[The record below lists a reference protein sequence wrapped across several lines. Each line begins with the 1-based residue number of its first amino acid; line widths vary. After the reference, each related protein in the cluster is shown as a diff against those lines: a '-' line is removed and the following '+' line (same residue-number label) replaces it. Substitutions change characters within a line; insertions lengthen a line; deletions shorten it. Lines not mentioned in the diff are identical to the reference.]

1 MPEIIEM
8 QNGAKGA
15 TTAGAV
21 GAVEHTEGFK
31 NIQHTPSSSAK
42 SGVQSYKKVFTEFEW
57 SIKDFSHHA
66 TSRAA
71 LISPAFYTEPKD
83 DGEKVRW
90 YLNCYVGCNSDKAS
104 PEHVSVFLSNAPNM
118 VIEHPARN
126 WEVDVYVVRQG
137 GYRVKKPY
145 GASCVEITYLMK
157 NSETLLP
164 ENTLT
169 FYLSFA
175 TTYDISKEDP
185 NATHSLATET
195 VTKALALE
203 FSSML
208 NNGKYSDVV
217 LVSGG
222 QKFRV
227 HKSVLGSRSSVF
239 DGMFKDST
247 EKEVAVD
254 NISPIVLWEF
264 LRYLYTGEIVNLD
277 IRVEDLFVVADKY
290 DVPHLT
296 DICESFMINNL
307 TVENV
312 SRCLVLGHN
321 HSRPDLKSKSMLY
334 IAQNGDQVIG
344 HAEWKKVE
352 EKYPVLVVEAF
363 RLVFRMPKPSGQTA
377 IEG

>member
-8 QNGAKGA
+8 SVGSAEKAN
-15 TTAGAV
+15 

-31 NIQHTPSSSAK
+31 NIQHTPASSAK
-42 SGVQSYKKVFTEFEW
+42 SGVQQYKKVFTEFEW
-57 SIKDFSHHA
+57 TVKDFSHHA
-66 TSRAA
+66 TAKAA
-71 LISPAFYTEPKD
+71 LISPPFYTEPKD

-104 PEHVSVFLSNAPNM
+104 PDHVSVFLSNAPNL

-145 GASCVEITYLMK
+145 GSNCVEIAYLLK
-157 NSETLLP
+157 NAETLLP
-164 ENTLT
+164 DNTLT
-169 FYLSFA
+169 FHLSFS
-175 TTYDISKEDP
+175 TTYDVTKEDP
-185 NATHSLATET
+185 DVTHSMATET
-195 VTKALALE
+195 VARNLALE
-203 FSSML
+203 FSNLL

-217 LVSGG
+217 LLSGG

-227 HKSVLGSRSSVF
+227 HKSVLASRSSVF
-239 DGMFKDST
+239 DQLFKDAT
-247 EKEVAVD
+247 EKEVAVE

-290 DVPHLT
+290 DVPLLT
-296 DICESFMINNL
+296 DICESFMIHNL

-321 HSRPDLKSKSMLY
+321 HDRADLKGKSMLY
-334 IAQNGDQVIG
+334 IAQNGDQVIC

-352 EKYPVLVVEAF
+352 EKYPGLVVEAF
-363 RLVFRMPKPSGQTA
+363 RLVFKLPKLQSQNA

>member
-8 QNGAKGA
+8 AGNGK
-15 TTAGAV
+15 TAPASGV

-31 NIQHTPSSSAK
+31 NIQHTPASSAK
-42 SGVQSYKKVFTEFEW
+42 SGVQAYKKVFTEFEW

-66 TSRAA
+66 TSRSA
-71 LISPAFYTEPKD
+71 LISPPFYTEPKD

-104 PEHVSVFLSNAPNM
+104 PEHVSIFISNAPNM

-145 GASCVEITYLMK
+145 GSSCVEIAYLMK
-157 NSETLLP
+157 NAETLLP
-164 ENTLT
+164 ENVLT
-169 FYLSFA
+169 IYLSFT
-175 TTYDISKEDP
+175 TTYDITKDEQ
-185 NATHSLATET
+185 NATHAMATET
-195 VTKALALE
+195 VSKALASEL
-203 FSSML
+203 SHML

-239 DGMFKDST
+239 DQMFKDNAD
-247 EKEVAVD
+247 KELPVE

-296 DICESFMINNL
+296 DICESFMIHNL
-307 TVENV
+307 SVENV

-344 HAEWKKVE
+344 HPEWKKVE

-363 RLVFRMPKPSGQTA
+363 RLVFMMPKPSAQTA
-377 IEG
+377 IKG

>member
-8 QNGAKGA
+8 QNGAKP
-15 TTAGAV
+15 AV
-21 GAVEHTEGFK
+21 EGGAVEHSEGFK
-31 NIQHTPSSSAK
+31 NIQHTPASSAK
-42 SGVQSYKKVFTEFEW
+42 SGVQAYKKVFTEFEW

-66 TSRAA
+66 TAKAA
-71 LISPAFYTEPKD
+71 LISPAFYTEPKE

-104 PEHVSVFLSNAPNM
+104 PEHVSVFISNAPNM

-126 WEVDVYVVRQG
+126 WEVDVHVVRQG

-145 GASCVEITYLMK
+145 GANCVEITYLMK

-164 ENTLT
+164 DNTLT
-169 FYLSFA
+169 FYLSFT
-175 TTYDISKEDP
+175 TTYDVSKEES
-185 NATHSLATET
+185 NATHALATET
-195 VTKALALE
+195 VTKGLASE
-203 FSSML
+203 FSHML

-239 DGMFKDST
+239 DQMFKDSS
-247 EKEVAVD
+247 EKEMAVD

-264 LRYLYTGEIVNLD
+264 LRYLYTGEIVNMD
-277 IRVEDLFVVADKY
+277 VRVEDLFVVADKY
-290 DVPHLT
+290 DVPLLT
-296 DICESFMINNL
+296 DICESFMIHNL

-321 HSRPDLKSKSMLY
+321 HNRPDLKGKSMLY
-334 IAQNGDQVIG
+334 IAHNGDQVIS
-344 HAEWKKVE
+344 HPEWKKVE

-363 RLVFRMPKPSGQTA
+363 RLVFRMPKPNAPNA